1 MEGLSALHL
10 EELARLS
17 DPLQRLGLVYS
28 DSSTRAWWQL
38 LRSESGS
45 MTEILASV
53 DSTPL
58 TADERRADDEVRRA
72 NPAAHCVSSAD
83 PARRSADAAASGR
96 CSVNR
101 QPNAH
106 AGEHRWWRAGL
117 RRRIT
122 IAAFGV
128 GGLALA
134 AVLSILTY
142 ELTER
147 YLLRQREQSANRQA
161 HLNARIVAGSL
172 LGPEPDPAAAV
183 DTLDVPPG
191 NRVVLGYRHRWIG
204 TSVGVGR
211 DELRH
216 DVHAQV
222 QAGRSARAQ
231 AELLGHSKLVV
242 EVFRW
247 STGKRSTTRSF
258 SLDELRHTM
267 GVIRNSLLAAAAL
280 TTVAAGLVGFWA
292 SRRVLRPLS
301 DVAAAAQ
308 RVAEGDLSTK
318 LDETADDDLAVLTS
332 SFNTMVEGLKE
343 RIDRDARFV
352 GNVSHE
358 LRSPLTTLTTSAEV
372 LHARRDALG
381 ERSRVVLDVL
391 VEDIDRFR
399 RLVED
404 LLELSRADASAATG
418 APEPVQVG
426 QLVRHVV
433 HSLELGETIIDSDP
447 DAEASCI
454 MGDKRRLERLL
465 VNLLDNARTHGG
477 GVVRVG
483 VINRGAVVR
492 LEIDDAG
499 PGIPAEE
506 RTRIF
511 ERFYR
516 GAAAGRRSSTS
527 GAGLGLALVA
537 DYARANG
544 GRVWTESHD
553 GEGARFVVEL
563 PKGTVPG

>member
-1 MEGLSALHL
+1 M
-10 EELARLS
+10 
-17 DPLQRLGLVYS
+17 
-28 DSSTRAWWQL
+28 
-38 LRSESGS
+38 
-45 MTEILASV
+45 
-53 DSTPL
+53 
-58 TADERRADDEVRRA
+58 
-72 NPAAHCVSSAD
+72 
-83 PARRSADAAASGR
+83 
-96 CSVNR
+96 
-101 QPNAH
+101 
-106 AGEHRWWRAGL
+106 
-117 RRRIT
+117 
-122 IAAFGV
+122 
-128 GGLALA
+128 
-134 AVLSILTY
+134 LSILTY

-183 DTLDVPPG
+183 DALDVPPG
-191 NRVVLGYRHRWIG
+191 NRVVLGYQHRWIG

-211 DELRH
+211 DELPR
-216 DVHAQV
+216 DVRAQV

-242 EVFRW
+242 GVPLVDGDAQYYEI
-247 STGKRSTTRSF
+247 F

-433 HSLELGETIIDSDP
+433 HSLELGESIIDSDP

-465 VNLLDNARTHGG
+465 VNLLDNAGTHGG